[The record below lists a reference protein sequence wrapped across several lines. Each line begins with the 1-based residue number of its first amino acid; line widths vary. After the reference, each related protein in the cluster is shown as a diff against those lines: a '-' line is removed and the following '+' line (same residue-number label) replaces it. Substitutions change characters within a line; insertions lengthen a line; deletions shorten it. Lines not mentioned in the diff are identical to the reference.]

1 MAVLGLSL
9 FLGHPGVSR
18 AEKGPLDDLDAL
30 YPSIENLYKELHQAP
45 ELSLHEEKTAA
56 RLAGLLRAAG
66 LEVTEKVGGFGLVGL
81 LRNGPGPT
89 ILIRTDLDGLPVE
102 EKTEVPYAS
111 RATGLDPAGKPVP
124 TMHACGHDIH
134 MSEWVATATLLA
146 RSTNSWRG
154 TLMFIGQPAEE
165 VGKGAE
171 AMMKDRLFERFG
183 KPDFAVALHD
193 HANLPAGTIGYR
205 AGYCYANVD
214 SVDITFFG
222 KGGHGAYPH
231 KTIDPIVM
239 ASRFVT
245 AVQTIV
251 SREKDPMEPGVITVG
266 SFHAGLKHNI
276 IPDEARLQLTVRSYT
291 DEVRKKLLAGIER
304 VAKEEARAGGATKDP
319 EVRLSEFTPA
329 TYNDPVLTER
339 LVRRLR
345 AELGDS
351 KLVEISATMGGEDF
365 SVFGRNGVPA
375 CMLNLG
381 AVNPERYA
389 AAHAAGEDLPS
400 LHSPLF
406 LPDLNPTL
414 HTGIRALTLM
424 VLELLA
430 KP

>member
-1 MAVLGLSL
+1 MAALGLSL
-9 FLGHPGVSR
+9 FLGHSGVSR
-18 AEKGPLDDLDAL
+18 AEKGPLDDLEAL

-102 EKTEVPYAS
+102 EKTGVSYAS
-111 RATGLDPAGKPVP
+111 HATGLDPAGKPVP

-154 TLMFIGQPAEE
+154 TLMLIGQPAEE

-193 HANLPAGTIGYR
+193 YANLPAGTIGYH

-319 EVRLSEFTPA
+319 EVRLSEYTPA

-406 LPDLNPTL
+406 LPDPNPTL